1 MALVK
6 GSIHDTALRFLIL
19 NPEQQDWCH
28 MHVNAKQSILV
39 QYTTEN
45 EAMARDIAQIFPI
58 RLRYY
63 GKDRFDNLM
72 PATSDTAKMFRVT
85 CRYAETW
92 PDLATLDPGEFMDIQ
107 RMSQLAKLLK
117 WEQPNEG

>member
-28 MHVNAKQSILV
+28 MHVNAKQSFLV
-39 QYTTEN
+39 PFTPEN

-63 GKDRFDNLM
+63 STDRFDNLM
-72 PATSDTAKMFRVT
+72 PATSATAKMFRVT

-92 PDLATLDPGEFMDIQ
+92 QDLADIDPEDLVGIQ
-107 RMSQLAKLLK
+107 PITAPTGKIFK
-117 WEQPNEG
+117 IGKTK